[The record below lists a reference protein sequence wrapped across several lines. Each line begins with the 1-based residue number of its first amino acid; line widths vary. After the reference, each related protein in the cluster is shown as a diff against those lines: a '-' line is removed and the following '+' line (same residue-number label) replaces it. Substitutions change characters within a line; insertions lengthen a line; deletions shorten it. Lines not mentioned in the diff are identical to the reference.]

1 MCHYIITEI
10 FQNCHI
16 GFQNSK
22 KQQLVTDGNSILILS
37 ENAED
42 KIVSLQV
49 KEAVF
54 SSMFKFGWDYF
65 SMILKTAVL
74 FLCKIRKQKRNFR
87 RNFCNYYL

>member
-49 KEAVF
+49 KVAVF
-54 SSMFKFGWDYF
+54 SSMFKFG
-65 SMILKTAVL
+65 
-74 FLCKIRKQKRNFR
+74 
-87 RNFCNYYL
+87 